1 MTLKKIRTHNIA
13 ILGTIFLTVI
23 LFTSQPLA
31 TAIDTDNI
39 FELGLAQQADILGD
53 GNSANG
59 PDWADLFDANGNPTQ
74 AFDTVADSFVI
85 DDLSVGN
92 LDDSTT
98 FQGGSNKNNDL
109 IADWTWGTGGTPTKD
124 DISNIYTTAIIN
136 PANDHLVIFAGVER
150 LSPDGDS
157 HVDIEFN
164 QDQIRLDE
172 PIPCDSTPCNFEGQ
186 RIVGDI
192 VVSMDFLKGG
202 GIGEVSIRQWDGT
215 QFVLIET
222 LEGEGCDDK
231 DAACAFNNGG
241 LINGGPWPN
250 FDKNGNEITELEQN
264 AFTEFGMDVTA
275 LFEEQPCITNF
286 MSKTRSSQSFTA
298 ELKDFSPPTAFNVCS
313 AFITIGPDAVNEVGD
328 DHTFTVE
335 VGQKVA
341 EIITPA
347 SDGTIVDVDLTD
359 TNGAGSSVSSDTCT
373 TGTTNGKCTV
383 TFTSNTA
390 GTVTG
395 HASSTVTINDLQF
408 FVETDGTGSNS
419 NDAVKRFVDARIN
432 ISPDGVNS
440 IGESHTFTVKVETD
454 DGTGSGFTD
463 ATDGTSVSV
472 SLADANGAVNSV
484 SSDECADFGTSS
496 GTCNVTFTSDTA
508 GTVTGSATTTFTLDG
523 VELTRTTDAT
533 GDNSDVAVKE
543 FVSGTI
549 SWIKEDN
556 AGNLLGGA
564 SFELCRVSN
573 FNSESETFEPITPVC
588 INVTDDSTEDQ
599 NANAGEIQVVGLVL
613 GQYEITETTAPEGF
627 ALDDSVLGA
636 EITLASPDATVS
648 TAFVNERPIVK
659 VTEFGYTNTPTGTP
673 TQGVVSGSTTYTISL
688 QNFGGADALSSVS
701 LTVSATGL
709 SSGTVV
715 FVSSDGT
722 SVSEPASGA
731 DCSAGCTVTW
741 SGISLS
747 ANSANAATLTV
758 TIEYDEVS
766 GDAIQ
771 ADLDSTYTTTTDS
784 FERASS
790 GSSAM
795 IVFTPQEA

>member
-1 MTLKKIRTHNIA
+1 M
-13 ILGTIFLTVI
+13 
-23 LFTSQPLA
+23 
-31 TAIDTDNI
+31 
-39 FELGLAQQADILGD
+39 
-53 GNSANG
+53 
-59 PDWADLFDANGNPTQ
+59 
-74 AFDTVADSFVI
+74 
-85 DDLSVGN
+85 
-92 LDDSTT
+92 
-98 FQGGSNKNNDL
+98 
-109 IADWTWGTGGTPTKD
+109 
-124 DISNIYTTAIIN
+124 
-136 PANDHLVIFAGVER
+136 
-150 LSPDGDS
+150 
-157 HVDIEFN
+157 
-164 QDQIRLDE
+164 
-172 PIPCDSTPCNFEGQ
+172 
-186 RIVGDI
+186 
-192 VVSMDFLKGG
+192 
-202 GIGEVSIRQWDGT
+202 
-215 QFVLIET
+215 
-222 LEGEGCDDK
+222 
-231 DAACAFNNGG
+231 
-241 LINGGPWPN
+241 
-250 FDKNGNEITELEQN
+250 
-264 AFTEFGMDVTA
+264 
-275 LFEEQPCITNF
+275 
-286 MSKTRSSQSFTA
+286 
-298 ELKDFSPPTAFNVCS
+298 
-313 AFITIGPDAVNEVGD
+313 
-328 DHTFTVE
+328 
-335 VGQKVA
+335 
-341 EIITPA
+341 
-347 SDGTIVDVDLTD
+347 
-359 TNGAGSSVSSDTCT
+359 
-373 TGTTNGKCTV
+373 
-383 TFTSNTA
+383 
-390 GTVTG
+390 
-395 HASSTVTINDLQF
+395 
-408 FVETDGTGSNS
+408 
-419 NDAVKRFVDARIN
+419 
-432 ISPDGVNS
+432 
-440 IGESHTFTVKVETD
+440 
-454 DGTGSGFTD
+454 
-463 ATDGTSVSV
+463 
-472 SLADANGAVNSV
+472 
-484 SSDECADFGTSS
+484 
-496 GTCNVTFTSDTA
+496 
-508 GTVTGSATTTFTLDG
+508 
-523 VELTRTTDAT
+523 
-533 GDNSDVAVKE
+533 
-543 FVSGTI
+543 
-549 SWIKEDN
+549 
-556 AGNLLGGA
+556 LGGA